1 MMMETMKFLGAAA
14 LSDKVRCQP
23 AAAVQTLCAL
33 QVFGAGNSR
42 VLDMCFDPTRNLLF
56 MLVENQAGCVLEG
69 FKIPDDHSGGLIAFC
84 TKRAYE
90 MERWVQNIPGMN
102 SDDVSCLDHPLLP
115 RC

>member
-1 MMMETMKFLGAAA
+1 M
-14 LSDKVRCQP
+14 
-23 AAAVQTLCAL
+23 
-33 QVFGAGNSR
+33 FGAGNSR
-42 VLDMCFDPTRNLLF
+42 VRDMCFDPTRNLLF

-102 SDDVSCLDHPLLP
+102 SDDVSCPDHPLLP